1 MSNEKRPVNSGVKDS
16 EFIRGTV
23 PMTKAEVR
31 AVTLSKLQLK
41 NSDIVVDLGAG
52 SGSLSIESARLLT
65 EGSVISVERNPA
77 AIAVLKQNRKKFAC
91 ENMKIL
97 EMEAPLGLDQIAYA
111 DKVIIGGSGGH
122 LAELINWANRVMPQD
137 GRLVMNMITLENLHI
152 GWETIQGLGFDEV
165 ELVQVVVSRGKGVGS
180 MTMMM
185 GENPVYVISGR
196 KGNANG

>member
-1 MSNEKRPVNSGVKDS
+1 MSNEKRPVNSGIKDS
-16 EFIRGTV
+16 DFIRGKV

-65 EGSVISVERNPA
+65 EGSVISVERNPQ
-77 AIAVLKQNRKKFAC
+77 AIAVLKQNREKFGC
-91 ENMKIL
+91 KNMKIL
-97 EMEAPLGLDQIAYA
+97 EMEAPVGLDQIAYA

-122 LAELINWANRVMPQD
+122 LAELIDWVNQIMPRG

-152 GWETIQGLGFDEV
+152 GWKTIQQLGFDELD
-165 ELVQVVVSRGKGVGS
+165 LVQIVVSRGKGVGS
-180 MTMMM
+180 VTMMM

-196 KGNANG
+196 KGNIHG

>member
-16 EFIRGTV
+16 EFIRGKV

-65 EGSVISVERNPA
+65 EGSVISVERNPE
-77 AIAVLKQNRKKFAC
+77 AIEVLKQNRKKFAC
-91 ENMKIL
+91 ENMRIL

-122 LAELINWANRVMPQD
+122 LAELIDWANRVMPQG

-180 MTMMM
+180 VTMMM

>member
-65 EGSVISVERNPA
+65 EGSVISVERNPS

-180 MTMMM
+180 VTMMM

-196 KGNANG
+196 KGNTNG

>member
-1 MSNEKRPVNSGVKDS
+1 MSNEKRPVNSGVKDN

-65 EGSVISVERNPA
+65 EGSVISVERNPS

-180 MTMMM
+180 VTMMM

-196 KGNANG
+196 KGNTNG

>member
-1 MSNEKRPVNSGVKDS
+1 
-16 EFIRGTV
+16 
-23 PMTKAEVR
+23 MTKAEVR

-41 NSDIVVDLGAG
+41 NSDIIVDLGAG

-65 EGSVISVERNPA
+65 EGSVISVERNPQ

-122 LAELINWANRVMPQD
+122 LAELIHWANQVMPYG

-152 GWETIQGLGFDEV
+152 GWETIQGCGFDEV

-180 MTMMM
+180 VTMMM

>member
-1 MSNEKRPVNSGVKDS
+1 
-16 EFIRGTV
+16 
-23 PMTKAEVR
+23 MTKAEVR

-180 MTMMM
+180 VTMM